1 MEPTSGRKVSQAIF
15 RKIPIA
21 IPARVTVE
29 IKYLI
34 YWEYLW
40 LCLKR
45 FQSFSNQNTWKIT
58 GSQKQ

>member
-1 MEPTSGRKVSQAIF
+1 MEPTSGRKVSQALF

-29 IKYLI
+29 LNYLI
-34 YWEYLW
+34 YWKYLW
-40 LCLKR
+40 FCQKR
-45 FQSFSNQNTWKIT
+45 FQSFSNQNSWKIT

>member
-45 FQSFSNQNTWKIT
+45 F
-58 GSQKQ
+58 